1 MPVAFPS
8 PKTSSQLIDG
18 IRVITLPKLIELKL
32 SSYKSLPSLRSQ
44 DKSDVIQLI
53 VANKLNKP
61 FADLLHPYV
70 QGDFTDIIDGIERDK
85 NEIK

>member
-1 MPVAFPS
+1 MPVKFTS

-18 IRVITLPKLIELKL
+18 ICVITLPKLIELKL

-44 DKSDVIQLI
+44 DKADVIQLI
-53 VANKLNKP
+53 VANNLNRP

-70 QGDFTDIIDGIERDK
+70 QGDFADIIDGIEKDK